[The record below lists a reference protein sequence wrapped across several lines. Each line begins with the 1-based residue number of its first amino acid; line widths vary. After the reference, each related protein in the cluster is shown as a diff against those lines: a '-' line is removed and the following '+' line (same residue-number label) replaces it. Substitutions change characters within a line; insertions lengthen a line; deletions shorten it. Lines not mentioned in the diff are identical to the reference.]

1 MSADAAKTL
10 LRGLAVIES
19 LAAAQAPVGPTALA
33 QQLGMGKAT
42 ASRLLRTLESAGY
55 AHSNGR
61 GGYLLT
67 EKMYGLV
74 SESHIS
80 LDLRRVARSAL
91 ESLRD
96 ATGETVHLGIVD
108 DQRIVVI
115 DRFESTHPVRLETP
129 IGHTCP
135 LHCTGLGKAALAF
148 LPEEQRLTLVHAID
162 YLGGSRFAH
171 TDAASLLA
179 DLDDVRKRG
188 FAIDDRESAEHAYC
202 VAAPVILPA
211 GDLRAV
217 ISISGPDYRL
227 SQNTDELGDRCRAVA
242 NEIAAAIGRA
252 RLPDA
257 SSITTSE
264 PRTVPS

>member
-10 LRGLAVIES
+10 LRGLAVIEA
-19 LAAAQAPVGPTALA
+19 LAAAETPLGPTAVA
-33 QQLGMGKAT
+33 QKLGVGKAT

-55 AHSNGR
+55 AHSNGK

-80 LDLRRVARSAL
+80 LDLRGVARGFL
-91 ESLRD
+91 ERLRD

-148 LPEEQRLTLVHAID
+148 LPEEQRLHLVHTID
-162 YLGGSRFAH
+162 YTGGSRHAY
-171 TDAASLLA
+171 TDAASLLP
-179 DLDDVRKRG
+179 DLEQVRQRG

-202 VAAPVILPA
+202 VAAPVVLPN
-211 GDLRAV
+211 GELRAV

-227 SQNTDELGDRCRAVA
+227 SENTEELGERCREVA
-242 NEIAAAIGRA
+242 NDIASAIGRA

-257 SSITTSE
+257 APGATSE
-264 PRTVPS
+264 PRPVPS